1 MPKDEAAGTKTGSDF
16 MMSMS
21 PSAQSER
28 RLSVIDQFCALT
40 HQVSE
45 MKARHVRGIISTL
58 GFVCMVLLLLM
69 GFFAWRANAVGLERD
84 ALVQE
89 LHAERAERI
98 QATLAARDVEMT
110 VASSVLDTRVR
121 RDIVDQTM
129 AQQEQRSVE
138 LEQLAEK
145 IAQEKLIA
153 AGCVTPK
160 SILNA
165 SGL

>member
-1 MPKDEAAGTKTGSDF
+1 MEPV
-16 MMSMS
+16 
-21 PSAQSER
+21 ER
-28 RLSVIDQFCALT
+28 RLGAIDQFCTLT
-40 HQVSE
+40 HQTAE
-45 MKARHVRGIISTL
+45 MKTRHVRGIISTL
-58 GFVCMVLLLLM
+58 AFVCLLLFLCL
-69 GFFAWRANAVGLERD
+69 GVSAWRANAIELERN

-89 LHAERAERI
+89 LHAERAARI
-98 QATLAARDVEMT
+98 TATLAVKDVERD

-145 IAQEKLIA
+145 IAQEKLIE

-160 SILNA
+160 SILTA